1 MESFLKSACAA
12 LALIALAA
20 PQAEAQDTTAAAAA
34 ATPAAVGSF
43 KSWSAYTFEDKGR
56 LMCYTQ
62 SAPTGTVGGAE
73 GRGAAAVMVIQAP
86 DAAARDQVSIV
97 LGFLPQDGRNVTV
110 TIGAKPGKGKK
121 FTLKKFAVGRAWADS
136 AGIASEPRCA
146 GRSTLV
152 GMSPS
157 ETDSSLVYWP
167 LIPMGSCTASPGTS
181 GASAPGRLPPAQRPL
196 DTNSSSPE
204 AASVS
209 SVIRQRPLVST

>member
-121 FTLKKFAVGRAWADS
+121 FTLKKFAVGRAWAETGSD
-136 AGIASEPRCA
+136 
-146 GRSTLV
+146 V
-152 GMSPS
+152 G
-157 ETDSSLVYWP
+157 
-167 LIPMGSCTASPGTS
+167 
-181 GASAPGRLPPAQRPL
+181 PGRDAVQDDADEHRRAAQHEAVRRRARRHDDVDHDADHDHVAERAEARPL
-196 DTNSSSPE
+196 PVDNADVMSKRS
-204 AASVS
+204 
-209 SVIRQRPLVST
+209 